1 MNIKNIVSLK
11 KDYSWNPSTCIYENE
26 KHLKS
31 IADTSLTECDEII
44 IVIDNVST
52 KKTTI
57 TNVTGTA
64 SISRHT
70 IKVRDFYIF
79 HSYIINHITIDNNYC
94 YWLSLCKTKRYNI
107 KLKTMN

>member
-1 MNIKNIVSLK
+1 MNIKNIVSVK

-26 KHLKS
+26 KYLKS
-31 IADTSLTECDEII
+31 IADTSLTESDEII

-57 TNVTGTA
+57 TNVTSTA

-79 HSYIINHITIDNNYC
+79 HTVILSIILPLTIIIIIC
-94 YWLSLCKTKRYNI
+94 YHYVKQKGTI
-107 KLKTMN
+107 